1 MCHTFKYLAAVIA
14 LVFTFGLA
22 ASSEEAFNIRPL
34 VSKGN
39 KSEVKQTNI
48 ASVKIEMTG
57 MGAMN
62 TKTVNVVNYTSEV
75 LEADAKGATKEKVT
89 VTDAKI
95 IQTMPQQPEQAMEN
109 DLKGKTV
116 TLTRNEDDS
125 VDVECADELSE
136 SAEALAETLLKRE
149 SYDKSFP
156 DKPVPVGYKFTVDG
170 KEFGSMLELEG
181 AEGKAEMT
189 FEKIEDHNGK
199 KSAAIAVKVDIKS
212 TMQGVDVTLSL
223 SGYAWVALDNRQPN
237 GMSMKGKMN
246 GSTQET
252 EEMPAMK
259 MSGDIEIKQDVTIK

>member
-1 MCHTFKYLAAVIA
+1 MCHTFKYLIAVTA

-22 ASSEEAFNIRPL
+22 ASSEEAYNIRPL

-39 KSEVKQTNI
+39 KSEVKQSNV
-48 ASVKIEMTG
+48 AAVKIEMTG

-62 TKTVNVVNYTSEV
+62 TKSTNIINFTSEV
-75 LEADAKGATKEKVT
+75 LEADAKGATKEKIT
-89 VTDAKI
+89 VTEAKM
-95 IQTMPQQPEQAMEN
+95 IQAMPQQPEQVMEN

-116 TLTRNEDDS
+116 TLTNNEEDE
-125 VDVECADELSE
+125 VDVECADELSA
-136 SAEALAETLLKRE
+136 SAEALAKTLMKRE

-170 KEFGSMLELEG
+170 KEFGSMLELEE
-181 AEGKAEMT
+181 AEGKAEMV
-189 FEKIEDHNGK
+189 FEKVEDHNGK
-199 KSAAIAVKVDIKS
+199 KSAAIAIKVDIKS
-212 TMQGVDVTLSL
+212 TMQGVDVTLAL
-223 SGYAWVALDNRQPN
+223 SGYAWIALDNRQPN

-246 GSTQET
+246 GSTKET